1 MILNS
6 PEGSSAMS
14 KGHYD
19 PPIFLVMCRR
29 EFFYV
34 LRTTQLDVEGVVTNG
49 IHRTD
54 AFKYICTSV
63 LDSRYV
69 TVLDDREPA

>member
-14 KGHYD
+14 KGHYY
-19 PPIFLVMCRR
+19 PPVLLVMCRC
-29 EFFYV
+29 EFFDV

-54 AFKYICTSV
+54 ALEYICASV
-63 LDSRYV
+63 FDSRYV
-69 TVLDDREPA
+69 TMLDDREPA